1 MIHNNFLQVYKLL
14 LEQIRKLWKRTWKGA
29 ERDELKRIIFRKH
42 GRWLGSF
49 LNGDPGDSVFLK
61 RTGGKEGYEGE
72 KDKPRKSKQDSFTK
86 SYCSEHLWNKSE
98 AADEQKMVGFL
109 VRIWFTSD
117 RIDIFWPLGS
127 HRPNTSTLQ
136 TISQCFTSKLHY
148 VSNLSQHAGQAILA
162 YQPLVNLS
170 PFLVKGMMRVL
181 QMQKFHNLNSFQNTA
196 FSKKFLFIY
205 ICPKEQW

>member
-1 MIHNNFLQVYKLL
+1 MK
-14 LEQIRKLWKRTWKGA
+14 EKRT
-29 ERDELKRIIFRKH
+29 H
-42 GRWLGSF
+42 
-49 LNGDPGDSVFLK
+49 P
-61 RTGGKEGYEGE
+61 E
-72 KDKPRKSKQDSFTK
+72 KVNKIHLQNLI
-86 SYCSEHLWNKSE
+86 CSGHLWNKSE
-98 AADEQKMVGFL
+98 AADQHKMVGFQ
-109 VRIWFTSD
+109 VGIWFTSD

-136 TISQCFTSKLHY
+136 TVSQCFTSKLHY

-181 QMQKFHNLNSFQNTA
+181 QMQKFHNLSSFQNTA